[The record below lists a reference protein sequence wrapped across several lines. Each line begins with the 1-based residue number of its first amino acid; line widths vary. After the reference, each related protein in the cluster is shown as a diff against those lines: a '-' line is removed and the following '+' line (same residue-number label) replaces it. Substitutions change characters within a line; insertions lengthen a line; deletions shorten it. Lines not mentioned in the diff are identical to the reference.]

1 MLDQTPLIRT
11 GFVLVVA
18 YWVAIVLLIT
28 GNAVYQS
35 ETSSVLG
42 AIDITLKILPVA
54 VPVAFVVIVATAAG
68 TGSIRDV
75 LGGET
80 RDA

>member
-1 MLDQTPLIRT
+1 MLDLTPLIRA

-18 YWVAIVLLIT
+18 YWIAIVLLIT
-28 GNAVYQS
+28 GYAVYQS

-54 VPVAFVVIVATAAG
+54 VPVAFVVIVATVLG

-75 LGGET
+75 LGGDT
-80 RDA
+80 HDA